1 MNIELVRDMIAQ
13 AGRKYKEHNEAYGVT
28 GRYYNLKAMEK
39 YQDLIDI
46 YSEAL
51 RADSIRVT
59 VQENDSIR
67 FRRFVNEIYKLLQE
81 RGMMTDRD
89 FKEFMNTTGWKLLS
103 GREMD

>member
-13 AGRKYKEHNEAYGVT
+13 AGRKYKEHNEVYGVT

-51 RADSIRVT
+51 RANSIRET
-59 VQENDSIR
+59 VRENDSIR

-89 FKEFMNTTGWKLLS
+89 FKEFMNTSGWKVLT
-103 GREMD
+103 GKEID

>member
-1 MNIELVRDMIAQ
+1 MNIELLRDMIAQ
-13 AGRKYKEHNEAYGVT
+13 AGRKYKEHQESYGVT
-28 GRYYNLKAMEK
+28 GRYYNMKAMEK

-51 RADSIRVT
+51 RADSIRET
-59 VQENDSIR
+59 VRENDSIR

-103 GREMD
+103 GREIE